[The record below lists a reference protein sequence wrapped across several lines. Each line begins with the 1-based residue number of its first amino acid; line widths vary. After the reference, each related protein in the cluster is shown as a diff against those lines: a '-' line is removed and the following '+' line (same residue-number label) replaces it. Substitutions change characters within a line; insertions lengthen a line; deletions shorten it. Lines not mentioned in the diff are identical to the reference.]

1 MRLIIAFLFMI
12 SCSISTANEDPYA
25 NYHAIDTTQYKSTG
39 ALYLYDLTI
48 KKSHNAGKVILEW
61 KNQKNITYH
70 MIEMRDPD
78 SKEII
83 YRQKHYTNIAEFP
96 ENGLFTIY
104 PLYYKQKGES
114 ISINLVDAKARNYAP
129 ISPKSYYRAVER
141 EEQVKQRDKKRIER
155 EYLNEQLRIQ
165 AADERANRITPK
177 VVILV
182 IIVLFLAVLIVLII
196 WLVRYLMKDKTPEI
210 NYRKN
215 NQGWN

>member
-1 MRLIIAFLFMI
+1 MRLIIAFLFII
-12 SCSISTANEDPYA
+12 SCSVSTAIEDPYA
-25 NYHAIDTTQYKSTG
+25 NYHAIDTTQYKPTR

-48 KKSHNAGKVILEW
+48 KESHNAGKVILEW

-78 SKEII
+78 TNKII

-104 PLYYKQKGES
+104 PLYYKQKGEP
-114 ISINLVDAKARNYAP
+114 ISINLAEAKARNYAP
-129 ISPKSYYRAVER
+129 ISPKSYYRALEK
-141 EEQVKQRDKKRIER
+141 EEQAKQRHKKRIEQ

-196 WLVRYLMKDKTPEI
+196 WLVRYLMKDKTPQV

-215 NQGWN
+215 NQGWD

>member
-1 MRLIIAFLFMI
+1 MRLPTLFLFI
-12 SCSISTANEDPYA
+12 IFCNVLNANEDPYK
-25 NYHAIDTTQYKSTG
+25 NYRTIDTTQYKTTG
-39 ALYLYDLTI
+39 TLYLYDLTI
-48 KKSHNAGKVILEW
+48 KESHNAGKVILEW

-78 SKEII
+78 TNEVI

-96 ENGLFTIY
+96 KNGLFTIY
-104 PLYYKQKGES
+104 PLHYKQQGEP
-114 ISINLVDAKARNYAP
+114 ISINLTDAKARNYKP
-129 ISPKSYYRAVER
+129 ISPNSYYRAVKK
-141 EEQVKQRDKKRIER
+141 EEQAKQRDKKRIEQ

-177 VVILV
+177 AIIL
-182 IIVLFLAVLIVLII
+182 IMIVLFIATLLVLTI
-196 WLVRYLMKDKTPEI
+196 WLVSYIRKDRTSQI